1 MSLFYQG
8 TTKLVT
14 AKLNI
19 NVGSC
24 SVKGIKEEN
33 QDSLGHFIPDN
44 INLLTGKGIAC
55 ALADGVSSS
64 AEAKQASQ
72 CCVTGFLEDY
82 FSTPD
87 SWSVKKSGGKVLT
100 AINNWLYSQSNQF
113 HDSSRGLV
121 STFSALVLKSTT
133 AHLFHVGDSRIYLF
147 RDNNLEQ
154 LTTDHR
160 IKIPGEQEYLARA
173 MGVDYRLDI
182 DYKAISVDVGDIFLI
197 TTDGVHD
204 FLSDKAI
211 ATFLREGNPDLT
223 RVCEQIVEQS
233 LENESTDNVS
243 CQLIQ
248 VTELPSQDADE
259 VFSQLTELPFPPEL
273 YEGVILDGYRI
284 TRELHAS
291 STSQLYLAVDTET
304 DEKVVIK
311 TPSVN
316 FEDDPAYLERFQL
329 EEWAG
334 RRIDSP
340 HVIRTIEQQR
350 PRRFMYYIMEYIE
363 GKTLEQW
370 MVDQKTPDLTVI
382 RNIVSQTV
390 SGLRAFHR
398 MDMLHQDLKPGN
410 IMVTAEGLVKIVD
423 FGSTKIAGIA
433 DISTPVERSE
443 LLGTKNYTAP
453 EYLLGESGTT
463 RSDMFSLGCII
474 YEMITKK
481 LPYGDALSRSS
492 DQSSLRRLKYSPIS
506 NHMKDI
512 PHWVDKAIRTAVQ
525 VNPSNRY
532 EKLSELETDLRK
544 PNPQYL
550 KEDSL
555 PLIERNPIA
564 FWRSVSLL
572 LLASNAALLYLYL
585 NN

>member
-1 MSLFYQG
+1 M
-8 TTKLVT
+8 VV

-24 SVKGIKEEN
+24 SVKGVKDEN

-44 INLLTGKGIAC
+44 LNLLTGKGIAC

-113 HDSSRGLV
+113 HDSDRGLV

-133 AHLFHVGDSRIYLF
+133 AHIFHVGDSRIYLY

-160 IKIPGEQEYLARA
+160 IQIPGEREYLARA

-182 DYKAISVDVGDIFLI
+182 DYKAISVDVGDVFLI

-204 FLSDKAI
+204 FLPDKAL
-211 ATFLREGNPDLT
+211 AKLLKSSSPDLT
-223 RVCEQIVEQS
+223 KTCEQIVEQS
-233 LENESTDNVS
+233 LENESSDNIS

-291 STSQLYLAVDTET
+291 STSQLYLAVDTQT

-370 MVDQKTPDLTVI
+370 MVDQKTTDLTII

-410 IMVTAEGLVKIVD
+410 IMITAEGLVKIVD

-433 DISTPVERSE
+433 DISTPVQRSE

-525 VNPSNRY
+525 VNPVSRY
-532 EKLSELETDLRK
+532 EKLSELEADLRK
-544 PNPQYL
+544 PNPLYL
-550 KEDSL
+550 KEESL
-555 PLIERNPIA
+555 PLMERNPIV

-572 LLASNAALLYLYL
+572 LLVSNAILLYFYL
-585 NN
+585 DN

>member
-1 MSLFYQG
+1 M
-8 TTKLVT
+8 T
-14 AKLNI
+14 AKLKVNI
-19 NVGSC
+19 GAYST
-24 SVKGIKEEN
+24 KGIKEEN
-33 QDSLGHFIPDN
+33 QDSLGHMIPDN
-44 INLLTGKGIAC
+44 INLLAGKGIAC

-72 CCVTGFLEDY
+72 CCVTGFLDDY

-100 AINNWLYSQSNQF
+100 AINNWLYSQSSQYR
-113 HDSSRGLV
+113 DSERGLV

-133 AHLFHVGDSRIYLF
+133 AHLFHVGDTRIYLL
-147 RDNNLEQ
+147 RGKNLEQ

-160 IKIPGEQEYLARA
+160 IQIPGEKEYLARA

-182 DYKAISVDVGDIFLI
+182 DYKSLTVDVGDLFLI

-204 FLSDKAI
+204 YLSDKKI
-211 ATFLREGNPDLT
+211 ANILQSTELDLDT
-223 RVCEQIVEQS
+223 LCENIVDQS
-233 LENESTDNVS
+233 LEMKSADNVS
-243 CQLIQ
+243 CQLIK

-259 VFSQLTELPFPPEL
+259 VFSQLTALPFPPEL

-291 STSQLYLAVDTET
+291 STSQLYLAVDSDT
-304 DEKVVIK
+304 DEKVVLK

-329 EEWAG
+329 EEWIG

-350 PRRFMYYIMEYIE
+350 PRHFMYYVMEYIE
-363 GKTLEQW
+363 GQTLEQW
-370 MVDQKTPDLTVI
+370 MTDQTTPDLTVI
-382 RNIVSQTV
+382 RNIVSQTI

-398 MDMLHQDLKPGN
+398 MDMLHQDIKPGN
-410 IMVTAEGLVKIVD
+410 IMITAEGLVKLVD

-433 DISTPVERSE
+433 DISTPVERNE

-453 EYLLGESGTT
+453 EYLLGDSGTT
-463 RSDMFSLGCII
+463 QSDMFSLGCII
-474 YEMITKK
+474 YEMITNK
-481 LPYGDALSRSS
+481 LPYGTALSRSS
-492 DQSSLRRLKYSPIS
+492 DQASVRRLKYNPIS
-506 NHMKDI
+506 NHVGDI

-525 VNPSNRY
+525 VNPENRY
-532 EKLSELETDLRK
+532 EKLSELESDLRK
-544 PNPQYL
+544 PNSVYL
-550 KEDSL
+550 KEESL
-555 PLIERNPIA
+555 PLMERNPVA
-564 FWRSVSLL
+564 FWRSLSVILL
-572 LLASNAALLYLYL
+572 LTNLVLIYLYSQL
-585 NN
+585 

>member
-1 MSLFYQG
+1 VS
-8 TTKLVT
+8 
-14 AKLNI
+14 AKLKVK
-19 NVGSC
+19 VGSC
-24 SVKGIKEEN
+24 SVKGLKEEN
-33 QDSLGHFIPDN
+33 QDSLGHIIPDN
-44 INLLTGKGIAC
+44 LNLLAGKGIAC

-82 FSTPD
+82 YSTPD
-87 SWSVKKSGGKVLT
+87 SWSVKKSGGQVLT
-100 AINNWLYSQSNQF
+100 AINNWLFSQSNQYR
-113 HDSSRGLV
+113 DVSRGLV

-133 AHLFHVGDSRIYLF
+133 AHLFHVGDTRIYLL
-147 RDNNLEQ
+147 RANNLEQ

-160 IKIPGEQEYLARA
+160 IQMPGESEYLARA

-182 DYKAISVDVGDIFLI
+182 DYKSLSVDVGDVFLI

-204 FLSDKAI
+204 YLADKALTSI
-211 ATFLREGNPDLT
+211 LRSDEADLNKLCKT
-223 RVCEQIVEQS
+223 IVEQS
-233 LENESTDNVS
+233 LENKSSDNVS
-243 CQLIQ
+243 CQLIR

-259 VFSQLTELPFPPEL
+259 VFSQLTEYPFPPEL

-291 STSQLYLAVDTET
+291 STSQLYLAVDTDTE
-304 DEKVVIK
+304 EKVVLK

-329 EEWAG
+329 EEWIG
-334 RRIDSP
+334 RRVDSP

-350 PRRFMYYIMEYIE
+350 PRHFMYYVMEYIE
-363 GKTLEQW
+363 GQTLEQW
-370 MVDQKTPDLTVI
+370 MADQTDVDLTVI
-382 RNIVSQTV
+382 RNIVSQAV

-398 MDMLHQDLKPGN
+398 MDMLHQDIKPGN
-410 IMVTAEGLVKIVD
+410 IMITPEGLVKIVD

-433 DISTPVERSE
+433 DISTPVQRSE

-474 YEMITKK
+474 YEMITNK
-481 LPYGDALSRSS
+481 LPYGTALSRSS
-492 DQSSLRRLKYSPIS
+492 DQASVKRLKYTPIS
-506 NHMKDI
+506 NHMNDI

-525 VNPSNRY
+525 VNPANRY
-532 EKLSELETDLRK
+532 ERLSELETDLRK
-544 PNPQYL
+544 PNLVYL
-550 KEDSL
+550 KEESL
-555 PLIERNPIA
+555 PLMERNPIA
-564 FWRSVSLL
+564 FWRSLSLVL
-572 LLASNAALLYLYL
+572 LITNLVMIYLYSQS
-585 NN
+585 

>member
-1 MSLFYQG
+1 MS
-8 TTKLVT
+8 
-14 AKLNI
+14 AKLKVK
-19 NVGSC
+19 VGSC
-24 SVKGIKEEN
+24 SVKGLKEEN
-33 QDSLGHFIPDN
+33 QDSLGHMIPDN
-44 INLLTGKGIAC
+44 LNLLAGKGIAC

-72 CCVTGFLEDY
+72 CCVTGFLDDY
-82 FSTPD
+82 YSTPD

-100 AINNWLYSQSNQF
+100 AINNWLFSQSNQYR
-113 HDSSRGLV
+113 DVSRGLV

-133 AHLFHVGDSRIYLF
+133 AHLFHVGDSRIYLL
-147 RDNNLEQ
+147 RGKNLEQ

-160 IKIPGEQEYLARA
+160 IQIPGEKEYLARA

-182 DYKAISVDVGDIFLI
+182 DYKSLSVDVGDLFLI

-204 FLSDKAI
+204 YLADKALVTI
-211 ATFLREGNPDLT
+211 LHSGETDLDKL
-223 RVCEQIVEQS
+223 CETIVEQS
-233 LENESTDNVS
+233 LANNSTDNVS
-243 CQLIQ
+243 CLLVQ

-259 VFSQLTELPFPPEL
+259 VFSQLTEYPFPPEL
-273 YEGVILDGYRI
+273 HEGVILDGYRI

-291 STSQLYLAVDTET
+291 STSQLYLAVDTDT

-316 FEDDPAYLERFQL
+316 YEDDPAYLERFQL
-329 EEWAG
+329 EEWIG

-340 HVIRTIEQQR
+340 HVIRTVEQIR
-350 PRRFMYYIMEYIE
+350 PRRFMYYVMEYIE

-370 MVDQKTPDLTVI
+370 MVDQTDVDLTVI

-398 MDMLHQDLKPGN
+398 MDMLHQDIKPGN
-410 IMVTAEGLVKIVD
+410 IMITAEGLVKIVD

-433 DISTPVERSE
+433 DISTPVQRSE
-443 LLGTKNYTAP
+443 LLGTKDYTAP

-481 LPYGDALSRSS
+481 LPYGTALSRSS
-492 DQSSLRRLKYSPIS
+492 DQASVKRLKYTPIS
-506 NHMKDI
+506 NHVSDI
-512 PHWVDKAIRTAVQ
+512 PHWVDKTIRNAVQ
-525 VNPSNRY
+525 LKPEHRY

-544 PNPQYL
+544 PNLMYL
-550 KEDSL
+550 KEESL
-555 PLIERNPIA
+555 PLMERNPIA
-564 FWRSVSLL
+564 FWRSASLIL
-572 LLASNAALLYLYL
+572 LITNLVMIYLYSQS
-585 NN
+585 